1 MWKVVKNKNGVQRWQ
16 RSKLSKKKLFL
27 QQFPDNVTGK
37 NKPLEKL
44 WEGLAEGEKA
54 ILVYKSNHYKHV
66 KLSRTK
72 SLEEFAANP
81 NVKAVLTAGRS
92 FDGYER
98 LYAKAL
104 NKTVRHVIQNYKKY
118 FTAWDSGSKI
128 YSF

>member
-54 ILVYKSNHYKHV
+54 ILVYKS
-66 KLSRTK
+66 
-72 SLEEFAANP
+72 
-81 NVKAVLTAGRS
+81 
-92 FDGYER
+92 
-98 LYAKAL
+98 
-104 NKTVRHVIQNYKKY
+104 
-118 FTAWDSGSKI
+118 
-128 YSF
+128 